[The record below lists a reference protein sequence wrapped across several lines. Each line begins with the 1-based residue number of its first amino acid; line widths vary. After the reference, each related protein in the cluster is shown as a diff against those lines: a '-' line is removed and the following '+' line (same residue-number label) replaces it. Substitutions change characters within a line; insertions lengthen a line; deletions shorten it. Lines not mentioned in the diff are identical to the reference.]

1 MQFLRN
7 PEFVKLFLKKIFN
20 FMQCPCGINTTDIN
34 HMKLINMFVVIQ
46 LAIFAPLGYVSAQS
60 GRVVQT
66 KVANGLLE
74 GTTTASGVTTF
85 KGVPF
90 AKPPLG
96 DLRWK
101 APQPAENWSGVRKA
115 DQFAKSPM
123 QARVFGDMMFRSN
136 GTSEDCL
143 YLNVW
148 TPAKNMQEKLPVLVY
163 FYGGGYVAGDGSE
176 GRYDGEA
183 MAKTGIVSLTVNYRL
198 GVFGFM
204 AHPELSKESAYKGSG
219 NYGLLDQY
227 AALKWVR
234 ENIAAFG
241 GDPNRVT
248 IAGESAGSISVSAQM
263 ASPLSKGLI
272 AGAIGESGAMI
283 KPTLAPLPL
292 EQAEKNGLAFAEKV
306 KAGTLAELRAI
317 SAEEL
322 LKAASGPNGFR
333 TAATIDGYFL
343 PKTLNEIFA
352 AGEQAKVPLLAGWNS
367 AEMSYQAF
375 MRSEKPT
382 PEGFVKRVREEYPE
396 LSEKVLQLYPG
407 STEAEVV
414 KSATALAG
422 DRFIAYSTWK
432 WLDLHART
440 GGKPAYRYL
449 FSKSKPPMTS
459 DFAYATTGLAGGVTK
474 SADKKTAAPPVPQPV
489 SEGAPHAFEIEYA
502 MGNLDK
508 NPVYAW
514 KPEDHKISKTML
526 TYFSNFIKTGDPN
539 GAGLPKWSPISSSGE
554 SSYMNIGLKT
564 QSEKATDTERYR
576 FIDQV
581 NSK

>member
-1 MQFLRN
+1 
-7 PEFVKLFLKKIFN
+7 
-20 FMQCPCGINTTDIN
+20 
-34 HMKLINMFVVIQ
+34 MKLINLFMAIQ
-46 LAIFAPLGYVSAQS
+46 LVVSIPLGIANAQS
-60 GRVVQT
+60 GKTAQAKVV
-66 KVANGLLE
+66 NGLLE
-74 GTTTASGVTTF
+74 GTVETSGIKSF

-90 AKPPLG
+90 AKPPVG
-96 DLRWK
+96 ELRWK
-101 APQPAENWSGVRKA
+101 APQPAENWTGVKKA
-115 DQFAKSPM
+115 DQFSKSPM
-123 QARVFGDMMFRSN
+123 QARVFGDMMFRSP
-136 GTSEDCL
+136 GTGEDCL

-148 TPAKNMQEKLPVLVY
+148 TPAKTMKEKLPVLVY

-204 AHPELSKESAYKGSG
+204 AHPELSKETAYKGSG

-263 ASPLSKGLI
+263 ASPLSKALI

-283 KPTLAPLPL
+283 KPTLAPLTL
-292 EQAEKNGLAFAEKV
+292 EEAEKNGVAFAEKV
-306 KAGTLAELRAI
+306 KAGSLAELRGL

-322 LKAASGPNGFR
+322 LKVAAAPGGFR

-343 PKTLNEIFA
+343 PKTLNEIFES
-352 AGEQAKVPLLAGWNS
+352 GEQAKVPLLAGWNS
-367 AEMSYQAF
+367 AEMPYQAF
-375 MRSEKPT
+375 MRAEKPT
-382 PEGFVKRVREEYPE
+382 PEAYAKRVKEDFPDQFEQ
-396 LSEKVLQLYPG
+396 VLKLYPG
-407 STEAEVV
+407 TNEAEVV
-414 KSATALAG
+414 KSATALAS

-432 WLDLHART
+432 WMDLHAKT
-440 GGKPAYRYL
+440 AGKATYRYL
-449 FSKSKPPMTS
+449 FSKSKPPMTKE
-459 DFAYATTGLAGGVTK
+459 FANATTGLAGGVTK
-474 SADKKTAAPPVPQPV
+474 SADQKAPAAAPAPI

-514 KPEDHKISKTML
+514 TAQDHQISKTML

-539 GAGLPKWSPISSSGE
+539 GAGLSKWAPLSKPEGANF
-554 SSYMNIGLKT
+554 MNIGLKT
-564 QSEKATDTERYR
+564 QSEKATDLERYR
-576 FIDQV
+576 FMDQLY
-581 NSK
+581 SK